1 MEKTAID
8 ELHDHLAPEMTKVD
22 LLMRER
28 MKSDK
33 VALIEEIAGHLI
45 NSGGKRIR
53 PILTLSSAKL
63 FNYTGTKHIK
73 LATVVEFI
81 HNATLLHDDVV
92 DRSERRR
99 NKRTANSLWDNK
111 SSILVGDFL
120 FSRSFKLMIETKSPK
135 ILAILANASGMISE
149 GEVLQLSIAKDLQTT
164 TSTYYEVIRGKTAAL
179 FSAACETGAY
189 VGGASKKQVEA
200 LHNFGDALGI
210 CFQIIDDFLDYRGK
224 KTSLGKNTGN
234 DFKERK
240 VTLPLIIAYSL
251 ACKEEKEFWERTIGK
266 GEQEPEDFK
275 KALNILNDKGVFD
288 ATYNIAL
295 DWSNIAKRNL
305 RKIPNSITRDLM
317 EELCNYVLSRV
328 S

>member
-1 MEKTAID
+1 M
-8 ELHDHLAPEMTKVD
+8 
-22 LLMRER
+22 
-28 MKSDK
+28 
-33 VALIEEIAGHLI
+33 
-45 NSGGKRIR
+45 
-53 PILTLSSAKL
+53 
-63 FNYTGTKHIK
+63 
-73 LATVVEFI
+73 
-81 HNATLLHDDVV
+81 
-92 DRSERRR
+92 
-99 NKRTANSLWDNK
+99 
-111 SSILVGDFL
+111 
-120 FSRSFKLMIETKSPK
+120 
-135 ILAILANASGMISE
+135 
-149 GEVLQLSIAKDLQTT
+149 
-164 TSTYYEVIRGKTAAL
+164 
-179 FSAACETGAY
+179 
-189 VGGASKKQVEA
+189 GGASKKQVEA